1 MQESFMFKNKGRT
14 CSQQFSVN
22 TIVTTNIMDE
32 RFVKFLN
39 IYDEFKE
46 GTALRDILNGA
57 IRCYR
62 HGIARP
68 ALMLSYIAFIQAVRN
83 NLLNSEMPSGFK
95 KARWDVCMNNL
106 RNEGKWDSEVVDC
119 IKKRANGADDPA
131 FFELPDTLR
140 DDVCFWRNRRND
152 CAHYKDSEI
161 TLSHVA
167 AFWVFMMDNYNRF
180 TPIGSLMQSV
190 NDYKRHY
197 NLSITPRDASSDK
210 IFKRLCL
217 AIKTEDD
224 LLQFLR
230 ETDSCMQ
237 YEEQVQLLHDLL
249 MNERHKDKVI
259 SLLIGKLKRVKMY
272 LVLKPTDV
280 SIILGNNPE
289 MTRKFWYEDFLLFA
303 SCANVYVE
311 MLRAKMIPQGEI
323 KESLEMLLKHE
334 YKRGAFNVD
343 RSEDFNVLKENG
355 LYDIF
360 IEEYLSKDFVC
371 NNPSE
376 KCYKTDFYISLIHRG
391 GISDKLIKALSDSV
405 KGKFPYTLDTRLRN
419 EIFNDEESKKQYFDS
434 INKQDLDDF
443 LHLA

>member
-1 MQESFMFKNKGRT
+1 
-14 CSQQFSVN
+14 
-22 TIVTTNIMDE
+22 MDE
-32 RFVKFLN
+32 RFIDFLN
-39 IYDEFKE
+39 IYDEFKD
-46 GTALRDILNGA
+46 GTILRDILNDA

-62 HGIARP
+62 NGIARP
-68 ALMLSYIAFIQAVRN
+68 ALMLSYIAFIQAVKD
-83 NLLNSEMPSGFK
+83 NLLKSDMPKGFNEP
-95 KARWDVCMNNL
+95 RWNACMSKL
-106 RNEGKWDSEVVDC
+106 RQENTWDEQVISC
-119 IKKRANGADDPA
+119 IKCRDKPPY
-131 FFELPDTLR
+131 FELTDSLR
-140 DDVCFWRNRRND
+140 DDVCYWRNRRND

-167 AFWVFMMDNYNRF
+167 AFWVFIMDNYNKF

-197 NLSITPRDASSDK
+197 NLSITPKGTSTEV

-224 LLQFLR
+224 LLLFLK

-237 YEEQVQLLHDLL
+237 YEEQAQLLHDLL

-259 SLLIGKLKRVKMY
+259 SLLIGKLKQVKMY
-272 LVLKPTDV
+272 LALKPADV
-280 SIILGNNPE
+280 SVVLGNNPE
-289 MTRKFWYEDFLLFA
+289 MTRKFWYEDFQLFA

-323 KESLEMLLKHE
+323 KESLEMFLKHE

-343 RSEDFNVLKENG
+343 SPEYFNVLKENG

-391 GISDKLIKALSDSV
+391 GISDKLIKALSESI
-405 KGKFPYTLDTRLRN
+405 KGTFPYTLENRLKG
-419 EIFNDEESKKQYFDS
+419 EIFKEKENKKQYLDS
-434 INKQDLDDF
+434 IARLDLDDF
-443 LHLA
+443 LDLA

>member
-1 MQESFMFKNKGRT
+1 
-14 CSQQFSVN
+14 
-22 TIVTTNIMDE
+22 MDE
-32 RFVKFLN
+32 RFINFLN
-39 IYDEFKE
+39 IYDEFKD
-46 GTALRDILNGA
+46 GTILRDILNDA

-62 HGIARP
+62 NGIARP
-68 ALMLSYIAFIQAVRN
+68 ALMLSYIAFIQAVKD
-83 NLLNSEMPSGFK
+83 NLLKSDMPKGFNEPRW
-95 KARWDVCMNNL
+95 KACMSKLRQENAWDEQVI
-106 RNEGKWDSEVVDC
+106 SC
-119 IKKRANGADDPA
+119 IKCRDKPPY
-131 FFELPDTLR
+131 FELTDSLR
-140 DDVCFWRNRRND
+140 DDVCYWRNRRND

-167 AFWVFMMDNYNRF
+167 AFWVFIMDNYNKF

-197 NLSITPRDASSDK
+197 NVSITPKGTSTEV

-224 LLQFLR
+224 LLLFLK

-237 YEEQVQLLHDLL
+237 YEEQAQLLHDLL

-259 SLLIGKLKRVKMY
+259 SLLIGKLKQVKMY
-272 LVLKPTDV
+272 LALKPADV
-280 SIILGNNPE
+280 SVVLGNNPE
-289 MTRKFWYEDFLLFA
+289 MTRKFWYEDFQLFA

-323 KESLEMLLKHE
+323 KESLEMFLKHE
-334 YKRGAFNVD
+334 YKRGAFNVN
-343 RSEDFNVLKENG
+343 RPEDFNVLKENG

-360 IEEYLSKDFVC
+360 IEEYLSEDFVC

-391 GISDKLIKALSDSV
+391 GISDKLIKALSESI
-405 KGKFPYTLDTRLRN
+405 KGTFPYTLENRLKG
-419 EIFNDEESKKQYFDS
+419 EIFKEKENKKQYLDS
-434 INKQDLDDF
+434 IARLDLDDF
-443 LHLA
+443 LNLA

>member
-1 MQESFMFKNKGRT
+1 
-14 CSQQFSVN
+14 
-22 TIVTTNIMDE
+22 MDE
-32 RFVKFLN
+32 RFIKFLN
-39 IYDEFKE
+39 IFDEFNE
-46 GTALRDILNGA
+46 GTVLRDILNDA

-95 KARWDVCMNNL
+95 KARWDACMNNL

-167 AFWVFMMDNYNRF
+167 AFWVFIMDNYSKF

-224 LLQFLR
+224 LLLFLK

-237 YEEQVQLLHDLL
+237 YEEQAQLLHDLL

-259 SLLIGKLKRVKMY
+259 SLLIGKLKQVKMY
-272 LVLKPTDV
+272 LALKPADV

-289 MTRKFWYEDFLLFA
+289 MTRKLRYDDFMLFA

-311 MLRAKMIPQGEI
+311 MLRAKMIPRGEI

-334 YKRGAFNVD
+334 YKRGTFNVD
-343 RSEDFNVLKENG
+343 SPENFNVLKENG

-360 IEEYLSKDFVC
+360 IEEYLSKDFIC

-391 GISDKLIKALSDSV
+391 GISDKLIKVLSESI
-405 KGKFPYTLDTRLRN
+405 KGTFPYTLENRLKD
-419 EIFNDEESKKQYFDS
+419 EIFKEEENKRQYFES
-434 INKQDLDDF
+434 IARLDLEDF
-443 LHLA
+443 LDLA

>member
-1 MQESFMFKNKGRT
+1 
-14 CSQQFSVN
+14 
-22 TIVTTNIMDE
+22 MDE

-46 GTALRDILNGA
+46 GTALRDVLNDA

-95 KARWDVCMNNL
+95 KARWDACMNNL
-106 RNEGKWDSEVVDC
+106 RSEDKWDSEVVVC
-119 IKKRANGADDPA
+119 IRKRANGTNDPA

-152 CAHYKDSEI
+152 CALYKDSEI

-167 AFWVFMMDNYNRF
+167 AFWVFMMDNYNKF

-197 NLSITPRDASSDK
+197 NLSITPREASTDK

-217 AIKTEDD
+217 AINTDDD
-224 LLQFLR
+224 LLLFLR
-230 ETDSCMQ
+230 ETDSCMK
-237 YEEQVQLLHDLL
+237 YEEQAKLLHDLL
-249 MNERHKDKVI
+249 MIERHRVKVI
-259 SLLIGKLKRVKMY
+259 SFLVDNLKRVRMY
-272 LVLKPTDV
+272 LALKPADV

-289 MTRKFWYEDFLLFA
+289 MTCKLWYDDFMLFA

-311 MLRAKMIPQGEI
+311 MLRAKMIPRGEI

-343 RSEDFNVLKENG
+343 SPENFNVLKENG

-360 IEEYLSKDFVC
+360 IEEYLSKNFVC

-391 GISDKLIKALSDSV
+391 GISDRLIKALSESI
-405 KGKFPYTLDTRLRN
+405 KGTFPYTLENRLKG
-419 EIFNDEESKKQYFDS
+419 EIFKEEENKKQYFES
-434 INKQDLDDF
+434 IARLDLEDF
-443 LHLA
+443 LDLA

>member
-1 MQESFMFKNKGRT
+1 
-14 CSQQFSVN
+14 
-22 TIVTTNIMDE
+22 MDE
-32 RFVKFLN
+32 RFIKFLN

-46 GTALRDILNGA
+46 GTALRDVLNDA

-68 ALMLSYIAFIQAVRN
+68 ALMLSYIAFVQAVRN
-83 NLLNSEMPSGFK
+83 NLLNSEMPSDFK
-95 KARWDVCMNNL
+95 KTRWDACMNNL
-106 RNEGKWDSEVVDC
+106 RNEDKWDSEVVVC
-119 IKKRANGADDPA
+119 IRKRANGTNDPA

-140 DDVCFWRNRRND
+140 DDVCYWRNRRND

-167 AFWVFMMDNYNRF
+167 AFWVFIMDNYNKF

-197 NLSITPRDASSDK
+197 NVSITPKGTSTEV

-217 AIKTEDD
+217 AINTEDD
-224 LLQFLR
+224 LLLFLK
-230 ETDSCMQ
+230 ETDSCMK
-237 YEEQVQLLHDLL
+237 YEEQAMLLHDLL
-249 MNERHKDKVI
+249 MTERHRAKVI
-259 SLLIGKLKRVKMY
+259 SLLVDNLKRVRMY
-272 LVLKPTDV
+272 LALKPADV
-280 SIILGNNPE
+280 SVILGNNPE
-289 MTRKFWYEDFLLFA
+289 MTRKFWYEDFMLFA
-303 SCANVYVE
+303 NSANVYIE
-311 MLRAKMIPQGEI
+311 MLRARMIPQGEI
-323 KESLEMLLKHE
+323 KESLEMFLKHE

-360 IEEYLSKDFVC
+360 IEEYLSKDFIC

-391 GISDKLIKALSDSV
+391 GISDKLIKVLSESI
-405 KGKFPYTLDTRLRN
+405 KGTFPYTLANRLKG
-419 EIFNDEESKKQYFDS
+419 EIFKDEENKKQYIES
-434 INKQDLDDF
+434 IARLDLDDF
-443 LHLA
+443 LDLA

>member
-1 MQESFMFKNKGRT
+1 
-14 CSQQFSVN
+14 
-22 TIVTTNIMDE
+22 MDE
-32 RFVKFLN
+32 RFINFLN
-39 IYDEFKE
+39 IYDEFKD
-46 GTALRDILNGA
+46 GTILRDILNDA

-62 HGIARP
+62 NGIARP
-68 ALMLSYIAFIQAVRN
+68 ALMLSYIAFIQAVKD
-83 NLLNSEMPSGFK
+83 NLLKSDMPKGFNEP
-95 KARWDVCMNNL
+95 RWNACMSKL
-106 RNEGKWDSEVVDC
+106 RQENTWDEQVISC
-119 IKKRANGADDPA
+119 IKCRDKPPY
-131 FFELPDTLR
+131 FELTDSLR
-140 DDVCFWRNRRND
+140 DDVCYWRNRRND

-167 AFWVFMMDNYNRF
+167 AFWVFIMDNYNKF

-197 NLSITPRDASSDK
+197 NVSITPKGTSTEV

-224 LLQFLR
+224 LLLFLK

-237 YEEQVQLLHDLL
+237 YEEQAQLLHDLL

-259 SLLIGKLKRVKMY
+259 SLLIGKLKQVKMY
-272 LVLKPTDV
+272 LALKPADV
-280 SIILGNNPE
+280 SVVLGNNPE
-289 MTRKFWYEDFLLFA
+289 MTRKFWYEDFQLFA

-323 KESLEMLLKHE
+323 KESLEMFLKHE

-343 RSEDFNVLKENG
+343 SPEYFNVLKENG

-391 GISDKLIKALSDSV
+391 GISDKLIKALSESI
-405 KGKFPYTLDTRLRN
+405 KGTFPYTLENRLKG
-419 EIFNDEESKKQYFDS
+419 EIFKEKENKKQYLDS
-434 INKQDLDDF
+434 IARLDLDDF
-443 LHLA
+443 LDLA